1 MKSTRNKMD
10 KKYSILIIIFVFAI
24 VFNCLLLGIL
34 VSQPFAQNSL
44 KQNYFNKPVSKV
56 IASVIPTNLL
66 PPSVAL
72 VLSPASNNS
81 FPNTD
86 KLTITSVQTNFTEGS
101 FLVFIS
107 NDNSQAI
114 ITDVFV
120 NGCPAE
126 LEKNVLIPANSSIAL
141 LLVLPDGI
149 IFARTYEIRLL
160 SSDGQSALFY
170 KIVC

>member
-1 MKSTRNKMD
+1 MSR
-10 KKYSILIIIFVFAI
+10 KYLVLIIIFVFAI
-24 VFNCLLLGIL
+24 VFNCLVIGIL

-44 KQNYFNKPVSKV
+44 NMNYIDKPVSKV
-56 IASVIPTNLL
+56 IARVIPRNIL
-66 PPSVAL
+66 PSTSP
-72 VLSPASNNS
+72 VLSPASSDS
-81 FPNTD
+81 FPNID
-86 KLTITSVQTNFTEGS
+86 KVTITAVQTNFSEGS

-107 NDNSQAI
+107 NYNSQAT

-120 NGCPAE
+120 NGCPAN
-126 LEKNVLIPANSSIAL
+126 LEKNLVIPANSSLAL
-141 LLVLPDGI
+141 LLILPDGI

>member
-1 MKSTRNKMD
+1 M
-10 KKYSILIIIFVFAI
+10 
-24 VFNCLLLGIL
+24 
-34 VSQPFAQNSL
+34 
-44 KQNYFNKPVSKV
+44 NYVDKPVSKV
-56 IASVIPTNLL
+56 IARVIPTNLL
-66 PPSVAL
+66 PSAAL
-72 VLSPASNNS
+72 VLSPASSNS

-107 NDNSQAI
+107 NDNSQAT

-120 NGCPAE
+120 NGCPAN
-126 LEKNVLIPANSSIAL
+126 LEKNVVIPANSSLAL
-141 LLVLPDGI
+141 LLILPDGI